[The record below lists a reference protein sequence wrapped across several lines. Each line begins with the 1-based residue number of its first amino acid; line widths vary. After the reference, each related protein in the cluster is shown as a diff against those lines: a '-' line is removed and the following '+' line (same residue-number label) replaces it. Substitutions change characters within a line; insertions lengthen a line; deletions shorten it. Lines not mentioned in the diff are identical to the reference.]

1 MLFVNREKDTELKR
15 NTMMN
20 LKIEAWDELKSG
32 WDNLLMVK
40 LCVLHEYAHSCI
52 LSYTM
57 YLHMHIYT

>member
-32 WDNLLMVK
+32 WGSLYFKHVYVTTGTILREHRMPE
-40 LCVLHEYAHSCI
+40 LSEHS
-52 LSYTM
+52 L
-57 YLHMHIYT
+57 